1 VKGVGNCHLEL
12 HTSLLNYCFIGY
24 QREIEGSSRK
34 FAASYNLHNHTKL
47 NNDKFIERDHE
58 AQQRVSSTIYDS
70 ASFSVNS
77 FQSSAGHDSI
87 SDSSFSSSLFS
98 TEVLP
103 SPGRRGPL
111 SSSARADAKAVKDIK
126 ACWRCKILR
135 KKVRVPLRPSRKK

>member
-1 VKGVGNCHLEL
+1 MKGVGNCHLEL
-12 HTSLLNYCFIGY
+12 HITLLNYYFIGY
-24 QREIEGSSRK
+24 QREIEGTSWK
-34 FAASYNLHNHTKL
+34 FAAPYNIHNHTKL
-47 NNDKFIERDHE
+47 NNDKFIERDYE

-98 TEVLP
+98 TEVLA

-135 KKVRVPLRPSRKK
+135 KKVAVPLRPSRKK